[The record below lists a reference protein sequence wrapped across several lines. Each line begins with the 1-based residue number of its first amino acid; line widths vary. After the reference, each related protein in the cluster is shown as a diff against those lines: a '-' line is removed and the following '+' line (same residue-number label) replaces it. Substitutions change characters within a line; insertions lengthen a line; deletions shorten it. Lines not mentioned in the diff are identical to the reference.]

1 MLDCQDHE
9 VCIES
14 ASQAGQSVKKG
25 PAFYGTSKRGLRL
38 IWLSHVPAKLTTFS
52 KIKR

>member
-14 ASQAGQSVKKG
+14 ATRGGGNLSRKG
-25 PAFYGTSKRGLRL
+25 PAFYGTSKRSLAVNL
-38 IWLSHVPAKLTTFS
+38 AKSCSS
-52 KIKR
+52 KSLHILEN